1 MRGSLAGSAHF
12 IGNAQARDDALKG
25 ARGAEQGEF
34 GPVISLCAAMKV
46 TTNITGVFSL
56 TD

>member
-1 MRGSLAGSAHF
+1 MTLG
-12 IGNAQARDDALKG
+12 KG
-25 ARGAEQGEF
+25 RVWREQGEF